1 MPLKSQKAA
10 LREEVLD
17 ARDRLS
23 AKSRADASSAIE
35 RIGASQIEV
44 AVGEIVS
51 GFFPIRSEV
60 DIRPLM
66 TSLESKGAQL
76 CLPVVMDRET
86 LEFRQLTQD
95 TNLVETGFGTVGPGP
110 DAAIVQPQLML
121 VPLAVFDKT
130 GHRIGYGA
138 GYYDRAIARL
148 RQAGKPPRLIGVAF
162 DMQEVDKVPN
172 DGHDIAMPAIL
183 TESGLRLMSVERV

>member
-1 MPLKSQKAA
+1 MPLRSQKAA

-23 AKSRADASSAIE
+23 AKSRADASTAIE

-44 AVGEIVS
+44 AAGEIVS

-66 TSLESKGAQL
+66 TSLECRGAQL

-86 LEFRQLTQD
+86 LEFRQLTSD